1 MPRRKRASGDGGR
14 RPKVCR
20 VEHSEETLVIS
31 DSDHEEEEE
40 CSVSRSSR
48 SVRCRRRECKSHLQE
63 MTEEEMLDLA
73 MKLSAQEASSAAQR
87 RRQLEDKDIQK
98 AIAESLNVSDRDGS
112 VEASSSSAQ
121 PQQSMSN
128 IISRLR
134 RKLSYPK
141 QTEVHSGRESP
152 VAQADETERES
163 TSPLPEMPDLSQITP
178 SPSSSRSAQ
187 VCGTP
192 VPSQDMTP
200 DIQPNIRD
208 SKEDEFSQP
217 ISSSQPSPAFPKDGS
232 FIRQPLVC
240 VEKLSQDL
248 IDARTG
254 SRKQPCTQESIV
266 GAEASQSQEDSSLPK
281 SHVFTQNDLRER
293 TDMLEDKHDASE
305 ENESDTQIPD
315 EDLPTYQ
322 GDKGLS
328 PKNTDPEEC
337 SSPSGRSQ
345 LSGTRC
351 EAENA
356 NEDVTVKSKTPDLKQ
371 VEDQIAQDENSAA
384 DAESAQNTRSWDG
397 FSSFMVVLLT
407 DDDEEEDG
415 SEEVLPPSPDLDDKT
430 ALKIVPQ
437 TQPRVSSSTLE
448 PFEQETQISQHALQ
462 EDSET
467 SNDLKSK
474 SSNSKPLHTGV
485 EKGDH
490 CTVSYYW
497 GVPFCPTGQNPDD
510 YTRVIMCQ
518 LEVYEKSLKEARRD
532 LLRKAVWSQPVLPAP
547 ERPFGPRRLKRYRP
561 PQLSEDEEQNEEESG
576 KENKRSEV
584 QAEREEDKAGSEGA
598 AEGGPSETYVVL
610 SSPEAKDEDVQK
622 SPFPNQ
628 DKTTAATAH
637 LRNDQRDAPDNT
649 QIERADEE
657 EETQN
662 HDQFDDDET
671 VCPET
676 QLTDNNTPELMMTSP
691 ASPEQDQ
698 TRADSEVM
706 EVDEEEGAPAAEEEV
721 MEQESVSADTAPS
734 QTEKMEC
741 PMCSK
746 LFCLSRI
753 EMHAAFCDGE
763 TEDHNQEEQ
772 SQVVRRSRSRRDSTE
787 ETQYRPENRSPQM
800 EKCFVCQGMFTSQQ
814 YQAHVELCLKKTDS
828 NIHQGDG
835 LLSALERT
843 EQRPAGSDEA
853 GPSDVSS
860 RSKRGPADLF
870 GEGGPESEDTD
881 HLTDFQQQDSSKN
894 SQRLARKRKFK
905 R

>member
-14 RPKVCR
+14 KPKVSR
-20 VEHSEETLVIS
+20 VEHTEETLVIS
-31 DSDHEEEEE
+31 DSDNEEEEE
-40 CSVSRSSR
+40 SSASRSSR
-48 SVRCRRRECKSHLQE
+48 SVRWRRRECKSQVQE

-73 MKLSAQEASSAAQR
+73 MKLSAQEASSAAQK
-87 RRQLEDKDIQK
+87 RRQLEDNDIQK
-98 AIAESLNVSDRDGS
+98 AIAESLHVSDKEGS
-112 VEASSSSAQ
+112 VEASGSSAQ

-141 QTEVHSGRESP
+141 QTEVHSGRGSP
-152 VAQADETERES
+152 VAQADGTERGR

-178 SPSSSRSAQ
+178 SPSSCCSAQ
-187 VCGTP
+187 VCGPP
-192 VPSQDMTP
+192 VPSQDTTP

-217 ISSSQPSPAFPKDGS
+217 VSLALPSPEFLKDGS

-248 IDARTG
+248 IDTCTG
-254 SRKQPCTQESIV
+254 LREQPCTQESIV
-266 GAEASQSQEDSSLPK
+266 CVEASQEDSSLPK

-293 TDMLEDKHDASE
+293 TDLLEDKHDALE
-305 ENESDTQIPD
+305 ENESDTQIPE
-315 EDLPTYQ
+315 EDLPPCQ
-322 GDKGLS
+322 GDKCLS
-328 PKNTDPEEC
+328 PKNTDPEE
-337 SSPSGRSQ
+337 SSSLSSRSQ
-345 LSGTRC
+345 PSETRC
-351 EAENA
+351 EAESA
-356 NEDVTVKSKTPDLKQ
+356 NEDVTVKSKTPELKQ
-371 VEDQIAQDENSAA
+371 VEDQIAQDENPAA

-407 DDDEEEDG
+407 DDEEEEDG
-415 SEEVLPPSPDLDDKT
+415 SEEVLPPSPELHGKT
-430 ALKIVPQ
+430 SLKRIPQ
-437 TQPRVSSSTLE
+437 TQPCGSSSTLE
-448 PFEQETQISQHALQ
+448 PSKQDTQISQHSLQ

-474 SSNSKPLHTGV
+474 SSNSKPLLTGV
-485 EKGDH
+485 ETEDH

-532 LLRKAVWSQPVLPAP
+532 LLRKAVWSQPVLPAS

-561 PQLSEDEEQNEEESG
+561 PQLSEDEDQNEEESG

-584 QAEREEDKAGSEGA
+584 QKERDEDKAGSQGA
-598 AEGGPSETYVVL
+598 AVGGQSETYVVL

-628 DKTTAATAH
+628 DKTTAATTH
-637 LRNDQRDAPDNT
+637 LRKDQRDASDNT
-649 QIERADEE
+649 QIELADEE

-691 ASPEQDQ
+691 EQDQ

-706 EVDEEEGAPAAEEEV
+706 EVDEGECAPAAEEEV

-734 QTEKMEC
+734 QTLKMEC

-763 TEDHNQEEQ
+763 TEDQNEEEQ
-772 SQVVRRSRSRRDSTE
+772 SQVVRRTRSRRDSNE
-787 ETQYRPENRSPQM
+787 ETQYRPEKSPEM
-800 EKCFVCQGMFTSQQ
+800 EKCFVCQGRFTSQQ
-814 YQAHVELCLKKTDS
+814 YQAHVELCLKKTES
-828 NIHQGDG
+828 NTHQGDG
-835 LLSALERT
+835 LLSALQRT

-860 RSKRGPADLF
+860 RSSRGPADLF
-870 GEGGPESEDTD
+870 GEGGPDSEDTD
-881 HLTDFQQQDSSKN
+881 HLTDFQQQYSSKN

>member
-1 MPRRKRASGDGGR
+1 MARRKRASGDGGR
-14 RPKVCR
+14 KPKVCR

-40 CSVSRSSR
+40 SSASRSSR
-48 SVRCRRRECKSHLQE
+48 SVRWRRRECKSQVQE

-73 MKLSAQEASSAAQR
+73 MKLSAQEASSAAQK
-87 RRQLEDKDIQK
+87 RRQLEDNDIQK
-98 AIAESLNVSDRDGS
+98 AIAESLHVSDRDGS
-112 VEASSSSAQ
+112 VEASGSSAQ
-121 PQQSMSN
+121 PQESMSN

-152 VAQADETERES
+152 VAQADGTERGS

-178 SPSSSRSAQ
+178 SPSSCCSAQ
-187 VCGTP
+187 VCGP
-192 VPSQDMTP
+192 PLPSQDTTP

-217 ISSSQPSPAFPKDGS
+217 VSSTLPSPEFPKDGS

-248 IDARTG
+248 IDSCTA
-254 SRKQPCTQESIV
+254 SREQPCTQESTV
-266 GAEASQSQEDSSLPK
+266 SAEASQLPEDSSLPK
-281 SHVFTQNDLRER
+281 SHVFTQSDLRKR
-293 TDMLEDKHDASE
+293 TDMPEDKNDALE
-305 ENESDTQIPD
+305 ENESDTQRPD

-328 PKNTDPEEC
+328 PKNTDLEEC
-337 SSPSGRSQ
+337 SSPFRRSQPSGR
-345 LSGTRC
+345 RC
-351 EAENA
+351 EAESA
-356 NEDVTVKSKTPDLKQ
+356 NEDVTVKSKTPELKQ
-371 VEDQIAQDENSAA
+371 VEDQIAPDENPAT

-407 DDDEEEDG
+407 DDEEEDG
-415 SEEVLPPSPDLDDKT
+415 SEEVLPPSPELHGKT
-430 ALKIVPQ
+430 ALKKVPQ
-437 TQPRVSSSTLE
+437 TQPCVSSSTLE
-448 PFEQETQISQHALQ
+448 PSKQDKPISQHSLQ

-467 SNDLKSK
+467 YNDLKSK
-474 SSNSKPLHTGV
+474 SSNTKQLHTGV
-485 EKGDH
+485 ETDDH

-532 LLRKAVWSQPVLPAP
+532 LLRKAVWSQPVLPAS

-561 PQLSEDEEQNEEESG
+561 PQLSEDEDQNEEESG

-584 QAEREEDKAGSEGA
+584 QKERKEDKAGSQGA
-598 AEGGPSETYVVL
+598 AVGGQSETSQANAVFDR
-610 SSPEAKDEDVQK
+610 K
-622 SPFPNQ
+622 
-628 DKTTAATAH
+628 
-637 LRNDQRDAPDNT
+637 DQRDATDNA
-649 QIERADEE
+649 QIELADEE

-691 ASPEQDQ
+691 EQAQ

-706 EVDEEEGAPAAEEEV
+706 EVDEGEGAPATEEEV
-721 MEQESVSADTAPS
+721 MEQESVSADKAPS
-734 QTEKMEC
+734 QTHKMEC

-763 TEDHNQEEQ
+763 TEDQNEEDQ
-772 SQVVRRSRSRRDSTE
+772 SQVLLQTCLEKVVVIQKTQTTLLISNNKTHPRISKDSQE
-787 ETQYRPENRSPQM
+787 RENSNDSIGF
-800 EKCFVCQGMFTSQQ
+800 CFTNTVI
-814 YQAHVELCLKKTDS
+814 L
-828 NIHQGDG
+828 
-835 LLSALERT
+835 
-843 EQRPAGSDEA
+843 
-853 GPSDVSS
+853 
-860 RSKRGPADLF
+860 
-870 GEGGPESEDTD
+870 
-881 HLTDFQQQDSSKN
+881 
-894 SQRLARKRKFK
+894 
-905 R
+905 